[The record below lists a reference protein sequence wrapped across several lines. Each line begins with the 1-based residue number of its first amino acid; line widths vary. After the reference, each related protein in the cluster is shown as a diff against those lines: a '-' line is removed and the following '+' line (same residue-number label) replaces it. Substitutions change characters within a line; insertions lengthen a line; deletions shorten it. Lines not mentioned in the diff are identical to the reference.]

1 MIHILEILIIR
12 APSSSGDGGGA
23 LTLTTHTPHPQ
34 PQAVEQ
40 LTANTTGL
48 YNGRSMYSWRNLYFN
63 SQAQL
68 AGAGGEGGDAA
79 GLAPQTIPWLS
90 TGVGQVTV

>member
-48 YNGRSMYSWRNLYFN
+48 YNGRSMYS
-63 SQAQL
+63 
-68 AGAGGEGGDAA
+68 
-79 GLAPQTIPWLS
+79 
-90 TGVGQVTV
+90 